1 MTEFLIEGG
10 SLSQQLEAAYQQ
22 ACLSELDALKPG
34 NVHRYADGHRMT
46 LEDFS
51 KSAAVSAE
59 PLTAADYGLGERI
72 YRAVEATHNSVG
84 CNTNLGIL
92 MLCAPL
98 VQAMLTETDRQA
110 GLRDRLCKVI
120 NQASREDMQWL
131 FRAIR
136 LASPGGL
143 GKSEKHDVNNE
154 PEGDLLDVMDH
165 ASERDMIARQY
176 ASGFANLFEFALPR
190 LRYYEQRWEN
200 REWIISGLFMSLLAR
215 YPDSHIERKH
225 GLYKATVVT
234 LHAEK
239 LEEELSCSDTPEH
252 FHLRLLQADH
262 EFKRKGINPGT
273 TADMTVATLFLSHL
287 ESIAAVFDQHT
298 GTSRVRE
305 SRPKEVGIRS

>member
-10 SLSQQLEAAYQQ
+10 DLREQLEAAYHQ

-46 LEDFS
+46 LEDFTQS
-51 KSAAVSAE
+51 ANVSAA
-59 PLTAADYGLGERI
+59 PLTAVGLGLGERI
-72 YRAVEATHNSVG
+72 YRAVEATRNSVG

-98 VQAMLTETDRQA
+98 VQAMLITADQPT
-110 GLRDRLCKVI
+110 GLRDRLCKVL
-120 NQASREDMQWL
+120 NLATRDDLEWL

-136 LASPGGL
+136 LAAPGGL
-143 GKSEKHDVNNE
+143 GESEKHDVNDQ
-154 PEGDLLDVMDH
+154 PDGDLLDVMDH
-165 ASERDMIARQY
+165 AADRDMIARQY
-176 ASGFANLFEFALPR
+176 ASGYADLFEFALPR
-190 LRYYEQRWEN
+190 LHSYEQRWQS
-200 REWIISGLFMSLLAR
+200 REWVISGLFMSLLAR
-215 YPDSHIERKH
+215 HPDTHIQRKH

-234 LHAEK
+234 LHAAK
-239 LEEELSCSDTPEH
+239 LEEELSRSNNPEH

-298 GTSRVRE
+298 GTSRVRD

>member
-10 SLSQQLEAAYQQ
+10 SLREQLEAAYHQ

-46 LEDFS
+46 LEDFT
-51 KSAAVSAE
+51 KSADVSAA
-59 PLTAADYGLGERI
+59 PLTALELGLGERI
-72 YRAVEATHNSVG
+72 FRAVEATRNSVG

-98 VQAMLTETDRQA
+98 VEAMLLTTDQPS
-110 GLRDRLCKVI
+110 GLRDRLCKVL
-120 NQASREDMQWL
+120 NQATRDDLQWL

-136 LASPGGL
+136 LAAPGGL
-143 GKSEKHDVNNE
+143 GESEKHDVNGQ
-154 PEGDLLDVMDH
+154 PEGDLLEVMDH
-165 ASERDMIARQY
+165 AADRDMIARQY
-176 ASGFANLFEFALPR
+176 ATGYADLFEFALPR
-190 LRYYEQRWEN
+190 LQRYEQQWQS
-200 REWIISGLFMSLLAR
+200 REWVISGLFMSLLAR
-215 YPDSHIERKH
+215 YPDSHIQRKH

-234 LHAEK
+234 LHTAK
-239 LEEELSCSDTPEH
+239 LEEELSRSNNPEH

-273 TADMTVATLFLSHL
+273 TADLTVTTLFLSQL
-287 ESIAAVFDQHT
+287 ESIAALFDPNT
-298 GTSRVRE
+298 GTSRVRD